1 MGDVLPI
8 AKVVSPAER
17 TWDSGYIG
25 FRNGTALG
33 GNCQVYANSNGDW
46 TFKGH
51 MHGSTVDTCYGVAA
65 LLLTPSGVGYTFIYR
80 SSAEGSSAGLL
91 SGGCCDD
98 DWISSGSTPSLR
110 DNWFQAVQSVF
121 RAQVTSQDELAAGM
135 SALVQSA
142 LEELAQEGITVS
154 LEVLIALV

>member
-1 MGDVLPI
+1 MDDIPPI
-8 AKVVSPAER
+8 SKVVPPER

-25 FRNGTALG
+25 FSDGTALG

-51 MHGSTVDTCYGVAA
+51 VHGSSFDTYDYGVAA
-65 LLLTPSGVGYTFIYR
+65 LLLTPSGVGYTFAYR
-80 SSAEGSSAGLL
+80 SRAEDTTASLL
-91 SGGCCDD
+91 SGVCCDD
-98 DWISSGSTPSLR
+98 DWISSGNNPSLR

-142 LEELAQEGITVS
+142 LEELAQEGITMG